1 MNRYLTKIAS
11 MIKFTEPIPALKDLP
26 SQVSAKLQSHGSS
39 VPPSQQTPQ
48 PVYRWPGTDGDG
60 TSTVA

>member
-1 MNRYLTKIAS
+1 MNRYLTKISS
-11 MIKFTEPIPALKDLP
+11 MIKFTEPEPAPALKDLP

-48 PVYRWPGTDGDG
+48 PVYRWPGTDEGG
-60 TSTVA
+60 LS